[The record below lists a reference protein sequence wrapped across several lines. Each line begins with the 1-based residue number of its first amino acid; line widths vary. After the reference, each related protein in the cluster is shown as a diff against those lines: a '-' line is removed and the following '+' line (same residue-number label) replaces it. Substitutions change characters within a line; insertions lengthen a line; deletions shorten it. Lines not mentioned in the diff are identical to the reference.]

1 MEYKQK
7 MNEAR
12 DNAKLAFFQNPG
24 YQHERIKNQT
34 ITIHLEGTHNDGA
47 GHLSNTS
54 NVFRLIE
61 PLVVDRLSDVYLDSF
76 ISNHLVATAA
86 NKEVFILG
94 ITEFN
99 IQSVSNKGAGE
110 KYHNK
115 LVIPNTTGTLGS
127 ANKKTIAH
135 RATKFNFIG
144 TLNPTTLSSLE
155 ISLTDS
161 AGSVIGV
168 ADDVQADVWITF
180 IIVARD

>member
-12 DNAKLAFFQNPG
+12 DNAKMAFFQNPG

-34 ITIHLEGTHNDGA
+34 ITIQIESSHLDK
-47 GHLSNTS
+47 TS

-76 ISNHLVATAA
+76 ISNDFADTGAPEDPNHLTHS
-86 NKEVFILG
+86 EVFILG

-99 IQSVSNKGAGE
+99 IQSVSNKGVGE

-115 LVIPNTTGTLGS
+115 IVIPNTVGS
-127 ANKKTIAH
+127 GADRKTIAH

-144 TLNPTTLSSLE
+144 TLNPTTLPSLE
-155 ISLTDS
+155 ISLTNSVGGAISGKGS
-161 AGSVIGV
+161 AN
-168 ADDVQADVWITF
+168 VWITF

>member
-34 ITIHLEGTHNDGA
+34 ITIHINSDALANP
-47 GHLSNTS
+47 S
-54 NVFRLIE
+54 NVFQLIE
-61 PLVVDRLSDVYLDSF
+61 PLVIDRLSDVYLDSF
-76 ISNHLVATAA
+76 ISNNIFAA
-86 NKEVFILG
+86 DTTTTFVLG
-94 ITEFN
+94 VTEFN
-99 IQSVSNKGAGE
+99 IQSVSNQS

-115 LVIPNTTGTLGS
+115 LIIPNTVETAGTS
-127 ANKKTIAH
+127 NTVAH
-135 RATKFNFIG
+135 RATKYNFIG

-155 ISLTDS
+155 ISLTRANGTS
-161 AGSVIGV
+161 AIVGSGK
-168 ADDVQADVWITF
+168 VWITF

>member
-12 DNAKLAFFQNPG
+12 DNAKMAFFQNPG

-34 ITIHLEGTHNDGA
+34 ITIHLEGKNGGA
-47 GHLSNTS
+47 GHLTNTS

-76 ISNHLVATAA
+76 ISNHLIATDTD
-86 NKEVFILG
+86 KEVFILG

-99 IQSVSNKGAGE
+99 IQSVSNQS

-115 LVIPNTTGTLGS
+115 LIIPNTQGDT
-127 ANKKTIAH
+127 ADPTITVAH
-135 RATKFNFIG
+135 RATKYNFIG

-155 ISLTDS
+155 ISLTRADGTTEID
-161 AGSVIGV
+161 GSGK
-168 ADDVQADVWITF
+168 VWITF

>member
-12 DNAKLAFFQNPG
+12 DNAKMAFFQNPG

-34 ITIHLEGTHNDGA
+34 ITIHIDSLANP
-47 GHLSNTS
+47 S
-54 NVFRLIE
+54 NVFQLIE

-76 ISNHLVATAA
+76 ISNHITQTSATHSTF
-86 NKEVFILG
+86 VLG
-94 ITEFN
+94 VTEFN
-99 IQSVSNKGAGE
+99 IQSVSNQS

-115 LVIPNTTGTLGS
+115 LIIPNTQGDPAAAAITV
-127 ANKKTIAH
+127 AH
-135 RATKFNFIG
+135 RATKYNFIG

-155 ISLTDS
+155 ISLTRGDDGTTEIG
-161 AGSVIGV
+161 GSGK
-168 ADDVQADVWITF
+168 VWITF

>member
-34 ITIHLEGTHNDGA
+34 ITIHIDSLTNP
-47 GHLSNTS
+47 S
-54 NVFRLIE
+54 NVFQLIE

-76 ISNHLVATAA
+76 ISNNISAA
-86 NKEVFILG
+86 DTTTTFVLG
-94 ITEFN
+94 VTEFN
-99 IQSVSNKGAGE
+99 IQSVSNQS

-115 LVIPNTTGTLGS
+115 LIIPNTVEIAGPSNTV
-127 ANKKTIAH
+127 AH
-135 RATKFNFIG
+135 RATKYNFIG

-155 ISLTDS
+155 ISLTRADGTS
-161 AGSVIGV
+161 AISGSGK
-168 ADDVQADVWITF
+168 VWITF

>member
-34 ITIHLEGTHNDGA
+34 ITIHINSIALANP
-47 GHLSNTS
+47 S
-54 NVFRLIE
+54 NVFQLIE

-76 ISNHLVATAA
+76 ISNHITQTSATHSTF
-86 NKEVFILG
+86 VLG
-94 ITEFN
+94 VTEFN
-99 IQSVSNKGAGE
+99 IQSVSNQS

-115 LVIPNTTGTLGS
+115 LIIPNTVES
-127 ANKKTIAH
+127 AGASNTVAH
-135 RATKFNFIG
+135 RATKYNFIG

-155 ISLTDS
+155 ISLTS
-161 AGSVIGV
+161 ANGTSAIAGSGK
-168 ADDVQADVWITF
+168 VWITF